1 MNFVFQSSPWWI
13 LVCLLVGAV
22 YAFAMYQPLPIQA
35 GPRLAG
41 AGVTVG
47 GFDKRTTYGL
57 AALRFVVVSLLCFLL
72 LNPLI
77 RSLRTFTEKPK
88 VVLAIDDS
96 ESMVASGRA
105 ALNPSLEKLQQLREI
120 LTDRGLDVAV
130 RTLGDTAE
138 RTGESAT
145 DLTQISFT
153 RRTTDLSGLLN
164 GIRSDYEGRN
174 LTDVVLVSDGVFNQG
189 LSPTFGQYPFAVQTV
204 GLGDTI
210 PKRDIQLR
218 GIVANRIAYLGN
230 QFPVQA
236 EIVSNG
242 FQGRSAT
249 VVLRQNGKELGRQ
262 SVNFGKSDAGPASRF
277 NQLTFQATA
286 TQKGVQHYV
295 VEVLPQPGEYSTR
308 NNRQDVY
315 LDVIDG
321 KEKVLLLALTP
332 HPDIKAIRTLL
343 EKNQNYEVDVR
354 ILTGAPAEAT
364 PPADKA
370 YDLIILHQIPD
381 NAGVGNPLLQKYLAK
396 NTPGVAT
403 PVLFVLGGQSAMGPF
418 NTSNPVMQV
427 TAQPNQSDKVTGIF
441 NPEFKQLNLDPA
453 KLELLA
459 KLPPMLVPYGD
470 FRTQPGSEVVLWQQ
484 VGSVRTTKPL
494 LAINVTGP
502 RKTAVL
508 AGEGLWAWRLEE
520 YALTDKQE
528 VVDEL
533 MQKVIQLISVKEDR
547 RKLRVYPIRN
557 EFVAGEKVIFETEL
571 YNDIYERVYDKLVRL
586 EITDEK
592 GITRSYTYT
601 PTAANSRFE
610 ISRLPEGAYR
620 YRASVSVNGR
630 AEQSAGQFVV
640 RDLQLEAVNT
650 TADYGLLRQLAQ
662 QTGGQFYSPSRVD
675 DLVRNIVGRPRPAR
689 LTSTEEMNEIINWRW
704 LFFVVLTLAAVEWG
718 LRKFYGGY

>member
-22 YAFAMYQPLPIQA
+22 YAFAMYQPLP
-35 GPRLAG
+35 RLVG
-41 AGVTVG
+41 NGVTVD

-57 AALRFVVVSLLCFLL
+57 AAVRFVVVSLLCFLL

-88 VVLAIDDS
+88 VVLAIDNS
-96 ESMVASGRA
+96 ESVAAAGRP
-105 ALNPSLEKLQQLREI
+105 ALNQSLERLQQLREL
-120 LTDRGLDVAV
+120 LTEKGLDVSV
-130 RTLGDTAE
+130 RTLGASTPGDTV
-138 RTGESAT
+138 TST
-145 DLTQISFT
+145 DLTQIPFT
-153 RRTTDLSGLLN
+153 RHATDLSGLLSS
-164 GIRSDYEGRN
+164 IRQDYEGRN
-174 LTDVVLVSDGVFNQG
+174 LTDVVLVSDGIFNQG
-189 LSPTFGQYPFAVQTV
+189 LSPTFGQYPFAVQTI

-210 PKRDIQLR
+210 PKRDVQLR

-230 QFPVQA
+230 QFPVRA

-242 FQGRSAT
+242 FQGRNAT
-249 VVLRQNGKELGRQ
+249 VVLRQNGRELGRQ
-262 SVNFGKSDAGPASRF
+262 SVNLGRNDTY
-277 NQLTFQATA
+277 NQVTFQTTA
-286 TQKGVQHYV
+286 AQKGVQHYV
-295 VEVLPQPGEYSTR
+295 VEVLPQPGEFSTR

-321 KEKVLLLALTP
+321 KEKVLLLALAP
-332 HPDIKAIRTLL
+332 HPDIRALRNIL
-343 EKNQNYEVDVR
+343 ERNQNYELDIRV
-354 ILTGAPAEAT
+354 LTGTPAEAT

-381 NAGVGNPLLQKYLAK
+381 NGGVGNALVQKYLAK
-396 NTPGVAT
+396 NTP
-403 PVLFVLGGQSAMGPF
+403 VLFVLGNQSALGPF

-427 TAQPNQSDKVTGIF
+427 AAQANQSDKVTGLF
-441 NPEFKQLNLDPA
+441 NPDFKQLNLDPA
-453 KLELLA
+453 RLELLA
-459 KLPPMLVPYGD
+459 KLPPMSVPYGE
-470 FRTQPGSEVVLWQQ
+470 FRLQPGSEVVLWQQ

-494 LAINVTGP
+494 LALNLTGP

-508 AGEGLWAWRLEE
+508 AGEGLWSWRLEE
-520 YALTDKQE
+520 FALTDKQE

-571 YNDIYERVYDKLVRL
+571 YNDIYERVYDRPVRL
-586 EITDEK
+586 EISDEK
-592 GITRSYTYT
+592 GLTRSYNYS

-620 YRASVSVNGR
+620 YRATVSAGDASLNNR

-640 RDLQLEAVNT
+640 RDLQLEALNT
-650 TADYGLLRQLAQ
+650 TADHGMLRQLAT
-662 QTGGQFYSPSRVD
+662 QTGGQFYVPNRVD
-675 DLVRNIVGRPRPAR
+675 DLVRTLTGRPRPAR
-689 LTSTEEMNEIINWRW
+689 LTSTEEMNELINWRW
-704 LFFVVLTLAAVEWG
+704 LFFVVLALAGVEWG